1 MIIVCVH
8 RIGITEKKERVSM
21 ITLSEKAINEVKRLI
36 NEQQLPENTGLRMG
50 VRGGGCS
57 GLSYALNF
65 DTEQKETDRIFD
77 CSGVKVVI
85 DSKSFLYLAGTTL
98 DYTDGLNG
106 SGFTFDNPNA
116 SQSCGCGSSFS
127 A

>member
-1 MIIVCVH
+1 
-8 RIGITEKKERVSM
+8 M
-21 ITLSEKAINEVKRLI
+21 ITLSEKAVSEVKRLI
-36 NEQQLPENTGLRMG
+36 TEQKLPEDAGLRMG

-65 DTEQKETDRIFD
+65 DTDQKETDRVFNIN
-77 CSGVKVVI
+77 GVKVLI

-116 SQSCGCGSSFS
+116 TQSCGCGSSFS

>member
-1 MIIVCVH
+1 
-8 RIGITEKKERVSM
+8 M
-21 ITLSEKAINEVKRLI
+21 ITLSEKAVNEVKRLI
-36 NEQQLPENTGLRMG
+36 TEQKLPEDTGLRMG

-65 DTEQKETDRIFD
+65 DTEQKESDRVFNFE
-77 CSGVKVVI
+77 GVKVLI

-116 SQSCGCGSSFS
+116 TQSCGCGSSFS

>member
-1 MIIVCVH
+1 
-8 RIGITEKKERVSM
+8 M
-21 ITLSEKAINEVKRLI
+21 ITLSEKAVNEVKRLI
-36 NEQQLPENTGLRMG
+36 SEQNLSEETGLRMG

-57 GLSYALNF
+57 GLSYNLNF
-65 DTEQKETDRIFD
+65 DTEQKETDRVFD
-77 CSGVKVVI
+77 CSGVKIVI

-116 SQSCGCGSSFS
+116 TQSCGCGSSFS

>member
-1 MIIVCVH
+1 
-8 RIGITEKKERVSM
+8 M
-21 ITLSEKAINEVKRLI
+21 ITLSEKAVNEVKRLI
-36 NEQQLPENTGLRMG
+36 TEQKLPEDAGLRMG

-65 DTEQKETDRIFD
+65 DTEQKESDRVFEID
-77 CSGVKVVI
+77 GVKVVI

-116 SQSCGCGSSFS
+116 TQSCGCGSSFS

>member
-1 MIIVCVH
+1 
-8 RIGITEKKERVSM
+8 M
-21 ITLSEKAINEVKRLI
+21 ITLSEKAVNEVKRLI
-36 NEQQLPENTGLRMG
+36 TEQKLPEDAGLRMG

-65 DTEQKETDRIFD
+65 DTDQKETDRVFNID
-77 CSGVKVVI
+77 GVKVII

-116 SQSCGCGSSFS
+116 TQSCGCGSSFS

>member
-1 MIIVCVH
+1 
-8 RIGITEKKERVSM
+8 M
-21 ITLSEKAINEVKRLI
+21 ITLTPKAISEVKRLQD
-36 NEQQLPENTGLRMG
+36 EQKLPEGTGLRMG

-57 GLSYALNF
+57 GLTYALNF
-65 DTEQKETDRIFD
+65 DTNQKETDRVFEID
-77 CSGVKVVI
+77 GVKLVV

-116 SQSCGCGSSFS
+116 TQSCGCGSSFS

>member
-1 MIIVCVH
+1 MINL
-8 RIGITEKKERVSM
+8 TD
-21 ITLSEKAINEVKRLI
+21 KATNEVKRLI
-36 NEQQLPENTGLRMG
+36 EAQQLPEETGLRVG

-57 GLSYALNF
+57 GLSYSLNF
-65 DTEQKETDRIFD
+65 DTQQKENDRVFE
-77 CSGVKVVI
+77 CNGVKVLI

-106 SGFTFDNPNA
+106 SGFTFENPNA
-116 SQSCGCGSSFS
+116 TQSCGCGSSFS